1 FYLKGLSKHFL
12 FFYNIIIIIRYINL
26 GRILNMKRYEQFS
39 FVISAICAFILLL
52 NLVNVINLSSLINTL
67 LTILTIVTIA
77 TFNIRNSKFIGLIL
91 YAIFTLMIELYL
103 SNELIYN
110 NFNKSEKFLLKK

>member
-1 FYLKGLSKHFL
+1 MIVGIRRCELCFRSDS
-12 FFYNIIIIIRYINL
+12 NIAMSTKLPEIIIRYINL

-91 YAIFTLMIELYL
+91 YAIAALMLVLYL
-103 SNELIYN
+103 ANEL
-110 NFNKSEKFLLKK
+110 F